1 MQQQQCNV
9 PSTELINTLNKYTP
23 KLYDICGQKK
33 QTKHASTIS
42 ALRTVISISF
52 SSAGQLNKNKNF
64 AKKIYGVEV
73 SYYTF
78 ACFNFNSNFNTL
90 LLYP

>member
-23 KLYDICGQKK
+23 KLYDICGQKTNK

-64 AKKIYGVEV
+64 AKKTYCLEV
-73 SYYTF
+73 SYY
-78 ACFNFNSNFNTL
+78 L
-90 LLYP
+90 